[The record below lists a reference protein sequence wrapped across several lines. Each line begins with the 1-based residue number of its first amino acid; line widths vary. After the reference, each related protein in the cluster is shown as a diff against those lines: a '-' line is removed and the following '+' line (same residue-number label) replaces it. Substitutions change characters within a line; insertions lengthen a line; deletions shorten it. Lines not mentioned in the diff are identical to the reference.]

1 MTNKPDIDS
10 EWIALARAVIIQAAR
25 DAVAGDESA
34 AAWLAADET
43 ADTWFMVAG
52 VRRSAVLA
60 WLKRPRIQ
68 HGAKRGNRS
77 RSTTTGAKITSANK
91 QAVTI

>member
-1 MTNKPDIDS
+1 MTNGIDIDA

-25 DAVAGDESA
+25 EAVEGNADAAQ
-34 AAWLAADET
+34 WLAADET
-43 ADTWFMVAG
+43 ADTWFIVAG

-68 HGAKRGNRS
+68 PGMKRG
-77 RSTTTGAKITSANK
+77 GANK
-91 QAVTI
+91 QRKNNQRLPMAAI